1 MNKAPLGLF
10 VILFGRLWE
19 NVRSRSIKAESF
31 QRAKCSDPICLCQID
46 PAVLVDNHP
55 VITPRVISCNHS
67 IKQTIESHA
76 SVPLARVNE
85 KENGR
90 STSTYTPAVTF
101 ATVRTC
107 SYAIETPHRIR
118 GKITAIGT

>member
-55 VITPRVISCNHS
+55 VITPRVFRCNHS
-67 IKQTIESHA
+67 IKQIIEHMLR
-76 SVPLARVNE
+76 VPPGGPSYL
-85 KENGR
+85 G
-90 STSTYTPAVTF
+90 SQQSDIYLPAPF
-101 ATVRTC
+101 
-107 SYAIETPHRIR
+107 SPLQ
-118 GKITAIGT
+118 

>member
-55 VITPRVISCNHS
+55 VITPRVFRRNHS
-67 IKQTIESHA
+67 IKQIIEHTLR
-76 SVPLARVNE
+76 VPLARVTE
-85 KENGR
+85 TRIFAKENGR
-90 STSTYTPAVTF
+90 STSTCTPVVTF
-101 ATVRTC
+101 AIVRTF
-107 SYAIETPHRIR
+107 TPLKHRMLS
-118 GKITAIGT
+118 AAA